1 MRYAHTTLELEAQCK
16 ELTPRHQW
24 QRKVNCAKNHS
35 LKLWRNSRNHPQNS
49 NCCKC
54 TSEAKRHT
62 GKNTMIEEINVCYIV
77 IALEASSY
85 KYIAASLPSK
95 NRFSILLHS
104 SGLQSKLC
112 SAPMPALCIV
122 PAIQRIR
129 ISPSELLKSMKS
141 FRAWSTCPNVYIVGR

>member
-24 QRKVNCAKNHS
+24 QRKVNHAKNHS
-35 LKLWRNSRNHPQNS
+35 LKLWRDSRNHLQNR
-49 NCCKC
+49 NCCRC

-62 GKNTMIEEINVCYIV
+62 GKYTMIEKTNVCYII
-77 IALEASSY
+77 IALEAGSY

-95 NRFSILLHS
+95 NRFSILLYS
-104 SGLQSKLC
+104 SGLQPKLC

-129 ISPSELLKSMKS
+129 ISPSELLKSMIS
-141 FRAWSTCPNVYIVGR
+141 FRAWSTSPNV